1 MTAVC
6 HGLYELRAFEDK
18 LPANTTPEIEALPLE
33 TLVLQAGSQ
42 HILSICLS
50 IYVYLPCEP
59 CLLVFG
65 MLGARSWL

>member
-33 TLVLQAGSQ
+33 TLVLQAGSVERTA
-42 HILSICLS
+42 HTVYLS
-50 IYVYLPCEP
+50 IY
-59 CLLVFG
+59 
-65 MLGARSWL
+65 LGLSTM